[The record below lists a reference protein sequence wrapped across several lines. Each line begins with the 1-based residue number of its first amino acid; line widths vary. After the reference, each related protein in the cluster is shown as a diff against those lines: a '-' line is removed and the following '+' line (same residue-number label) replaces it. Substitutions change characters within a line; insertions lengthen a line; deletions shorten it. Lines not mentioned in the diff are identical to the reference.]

1 MRLSRRELMGLWGL
15 GLATVVSGCSDAL
28 SPRPTG
34 APLAPPA
41 RGASPSPA
49 VAVPVAHPGPPVVVT
64 AGPPGTRTIALTID
78 DGYDAATVA
87 AYVEFARITG
97 THLTFS
103 PNGSY
108 AAQWAPHASA
118 LRPLIEAGA
127 VQIGN
132 HTFSHPDLRRLSD
145 GQIRAEIERN
155 EEWVRQTFATSTLP
169 WFRPPYG
176 AHDHRTDEVAGGL
189 GFTRILLWNG
199 SFGDSRLL
207 SPDVLLSQARRYLT
221 AGTVMLGHANHPT
234 ITGLFGSVLELLRE
248 RDLRPV
254 TLDEMFGTRRVA
266 P

>member
-1 MRLSRRELMGLWGL
+1 VRLSRRELMGLWGL

-34 APLAPPA
+34 APLARPA
-41 RGASPSPA
+41 RGVSPSPA
-49 VAVPVAHPGPPVVVT
+49 VAAPVAHPGPPVVVT

-176 AHDHRTDEVAGGL
+176 AHDPRTDEVAGGL

-254 TLDEMFGTRRVA
+254 TLDEMFGTRRGA